1 MPARLDAAKR
11 LGKLLGGAEAG
22 EGGPVP
28 AAATLALP
36 VLMER
41 FAGPVLLFDAGGAIL
56 SHSGG
61 ANLLATAYNDG
72 QMGFLTDLI
81 RRTAGDA
88 LPRQGRCEVGTADTG
103 MAIDL
108 ILLPIQAEGA
118 SHVLALGRDTT
129 LDRNMIGALMSSR
142 QLFKD
147 LVTCSTDFAWETK
160 PDGTF
165 GFVSPRGALGYSA
178 HELEGR
184 PARDLHADMN
194 AADAVWP
201 FDSRTPL
208 DGVEVWLRRKDGSIA
223 CVSVACLPVQDD
235 KGRSK
240 GVRGIAKD
248 VTDKKEQAAAL
259 NQAHERLKKIA
270 RLDALTG
277 LFNRATFFEELGWRL
292 QHLRRHGRPGAL
304 MYIDLDNFKA
314 VNDTGGHQQG
324 DLVLREL
331 ANRLLNGSRAG
342 DMVARLGGD
351 EFAVW
356 LEDTDTEGA
365 KSKLENMME
374 IGSALNAEFGVAGKP
389 LGLSIGVVIATQD
402 GVENMQQLLERA
414 DEAMYAA
421 KKSGKGR
428 AAFAKA

>member
-1 MPARLDAAKR
+1 
-11 LGKLLGGAEAG
+11 
-22 EGGPVP
+22 
-28 AAATLALP
+28 
-36 VLMER
+36 
-41 FAGPVLLFDAGGAIL
+41 
-56 SHSGG
+56 
-61 ANLLATAYNDG
+61 
-72 QMGFLTDLI
+72 
-81 RRTAGDA
+81 
-88 LPRQGRCEVGTADTG
+88 
-103 MAIDL
+103 
-108 ILLPIQAEGA
+108 
-118 SHVLALGRDTT
+118 
-129 LDRNMIGALMSSR
+129 
-142 QLFKD
+142 
-147 LVTCSTDFAWETK
+147 
-160 PDGTF
+160 
-165 GFVSPRGALGYSA
+165 
-178 HELEGR
+178 
-184 PARDLHADMN
+184 MN

-374 IGSALNAEFGVAGKP
+374 IGAALNAEFGVAGKP

-402 GVENMQQLLERA
+402 GVENMQQLLEQA